1 MQNNW
6 RNARRFHLLTFAAAF
21 IAVVPMAKAAQ
32 SPEVVEKYRD
42 CLARVEK
49 DPQQAFEFAI
59 TWRDEGGGA
68 PAHHCVAMALL
79 EQGHIEEAAL
89 RLEKLA
95 LRPDAGG
102 KAERAEILAQA
113 GHAWLLAERPVEA
126 DVDFTSAIEL
136 TPNNPRPYLDR
147 AQASHL
153 RGLWDNVIVDTTK
166 AIGLNRQFV
175 DAYVLRASARRSKGD
190 LSGAANDIERAL
202 DLDPQNLGA
211 ALERGELLQ
220 LGAKIER
227 AQ

>member
-1 MQNNW
+1 M
-6 RNARRFHLLTFAAAF
+6 LLTV
-21 IAVVPMAKAAQ
+21 AVHMPALIPVAKAAQ
-32 SPEVVEKYRD
+32 SPGVVDKYRD
-42 CLARVEK
+42 CLARVDK

-79 EQGHIEEAAL
+79 QQGHIEEAAL

-102 KAERAEILAQA
+102 SNDRAEILAQA

-136 TPNNPRPYLDR
+136 APNNPQVYVDR
-147 AQASHL
+147 AQASRM
-153 RGLWDNVIVDTTK
+153 RGLWDDVIVDTTK

-202 DLDPQNLGA
+202 DLDPKNIGA

-220 LGAKIER
+220 LGAKIEPSE
-227 AQ
+227 